1 MKRTL
6 LFIVPTLALLILA
19 ACASDKHSHDEAKE
33 KKEKHEAHDEHE
45 THDEHDAHAGEIV
58 MTEQQME
65 EAQIH
70 TTVAQTS
77 DFVDVIKVGGQIV
90 SSQNDEHTVV
100 ATSDGIV
107 QFTNNKLTEG
117 APVVIGQKIATLSSR
132 NLKDGDPV
140 AKAKAAFLAAQ
151 SQLQRAKQ
159 LVTDK
164 IISQKA
170 YEQAKL
176 EYDQALAA
184 YRGLESSAS
193 TGGVVISSPRAGYI
207 KNLLVRQGDYVTV
220 GTPLITLTSNRR
232 LQLRADVPQQYLRY
246 LPSVSGA
253 NFRIPGDATLYRL
266 SSMNGRVESYAR
278 SLSGSSAFAPVTLSM
293 DNVGNLL
300 PGSFVEVYLLM
311 QSGKPCLSL
320 PVGAITEEQGLYFVY
335 VAVHDEPG
343 VFVKREV
350 SLGRDNGESVEILS
364 GVKSGE
370 TVVTKGAMQVRLA
383 SMSGSVPEGHSHS
396 H

>member
-1 MKRTL
+1 M
-6 LFIVPTLALLILA
+6 
-19 ACASDKHSHDEAKE
+19 
-33 KKEKHEAHDEHE
+33 
-45 THDEHDAHAGEIV
+45 
-58 MTEQQME
+58 
-65 EAQIH
+65 
-70 TTVAQTS
+70 
-77 DFVDVIKVGGQIV
+77 

-278 SLSGSSAFAPVTLSM
+278 SLTDNSAFAPVTLSM

>member
-58 MTEQQME
+58 MTEHQME
-65 EAQIH
+65 EAHSH

-140 AKAKAAFLAAQ
+140 AKAKAAFLCAQ
-151 SQLQRAKQ
+151 SQLQRANQ

-164 IISQKA
+164 
-170 YEQAKL
+170 
-176 EYDQALAA
+176 
-184 YRGLESSAS
+184 
-193 TGGVVISSPRAGYI
+193 
-207 KNLLVRQGDYVTV
+207 
-220 GTPLITLTSNRR
+220 
-232 LQLRADVPQQYLRY
+232 
-246 LPSVSGA
+246 
-253 NFRIPGDATLYRL
+253 
-266 SSMNGRVESYAR
+266 
-278 SLSGSSAFAPVTLSM
+278 
-293 DNVGNLL
+293 
-300 PGSFVEVYLLM
+300 
-311 QSGKPCLSL
+311 
-320 PVGAITEEQGLYFVY
+320 
-335 VAVHDEPG
+335 
-343 VFVKREV
+343 
-350 SLGRDNGESVEILS
+350 
-364 GVKSGE
+364 
-370 TVVTKGAMQVRLA
+370 
-383 SMSGSVPEGHSHS
+383 
-396 H
+396 

>member
-33 KKEKHEAHDEHE
+33 KKEKHEAHDEH
-45 THDEHDAHAGEIV
+45 DAHAGEIV
-58 MTEQQME
+58 MTEHQME
-65 EAQIH
+65 EAHIH

-278 SLSGSSAFAPVTLSM
+278 SLSGSSAFA
-293 DNVGNLL
+293 
-300 PGSFVEVYLLM
+300 
-311 QSGKPCLSL
+311 
-320 PVGAITEEQGLYFVY
+320 
-335 VAVHDEPG
+335 
-343 VFVKREV
+343 
-350 SLGRDNGESVEILS
+350 
-364 GVKSGE
+364 
-370 TVVTKGAMQVRLA
+370 
-383 SMSGSVPEGHSHS
+383 
-396 H
+396 

>member
-1 MKRTL
+1 M
-6 LFIVPTLALLILA
+6 
-19 ACASDKHSHDEAKE
+19 
-33 KKEKHEAHDEHE
+33 
-45 THDEHDAHAGEIV
+45 
-58 MTEQQME
+58 
-65 EAQIH
+65 
-70 TTVAQTS
+70 
-77 DFVDVIKVGGQIV
+77 
-90 SSQNDEHTVV
+90 
-100 ATSDGIV
+100 
-107 QFTNNKLTEG
+107 
-117 APVVIGQKIATLSSR
+117 
-132 NLKDGDPV
+132 
-140 AKAKAAFLAAQ
+140 
-151 SQLQRAKQ
+151 
-159 LVTDK
+159 
-164 IISQKA
+164 
-170 YEQAKL
+170 
-176 EYDQALAA
+176 
-184 YRGLESSAS
+184 
-193 TGGVVISSPRAGYI
+193 
-207 KNLLVRQGDYVTV
+207 RQGDYVTV